1 MRQELFVARRKADW
15 ELAEKV
21 LSLSGQHFKP
31 VAGTF
36 PSLFRRLS
44 QDLNTARAQAY
55 DPVIIEKL
63 DQLVLACHQKLYGT
77 RAWSPARLFRF
88 LVSDFPRTLRTHW
101 KSFAAATIIFYG
113 LAALSA
119 GLVLSQPE
127 SAWDFMPP
135 SQLETME
142 NMYDPDAEHYLEPRE
157 ASGDADM
164 FGFYIYNNISIAF
177 RTFAG
182 GVLAGIGSL
191 FFLALNGVSFGVVA
205 GHLVNAG
212 FQDSFFPFV
221 IAHGSFEL
229 TAIVISAQAGL
240 LLGWSAF
247 VTRGLSRSESFRRA
261 AKPALTLIGGAAV
274 MLVAAAVLE
283 AFWSSRHEFP
293 LNLRYASGAA
303 CWLFVAAYLGLG
315 GRGGKRGKAKGGR
328 T

>member
-1 MRQELFVARRKADW
+1 
-15 ELAEKV
+15 
-21 LSLSGQHFKP
+21 
-31 VAGTF
+31 
-36 PSLFRRLS
+36 
-44 QDLNTARAQAY
+44 
-55 DPVIIEKL
+55 
-63 DQLVLACHQKLYGT
+63 
-77 RAWSPARLFRF
+77 
-88 LVSDFPRTLRTHW
+88 
-101 KSFAAATIIFYG
+101 
-113 LAALSA
+113 
-119 GLVLSQPE
+119 
-127 SAWDFMPP
+127 
-135 SQLETME
+135 ME

-303 CWLFVAAYLGLG
+303 CWLFVAAYLAEAVRGGLASVPRGQFEAAQALGLSYWRTMGLVVLPQALRIAIPPIVNSFISLFKDTSLVVIIAIFDFAYAVKKSVETDFAWKKYFVEALLFSILVYWVFCFAMSRYSQWLERRAAPLPG
-315 GRGGKRGKAKGGR
+315 GRR
-328 T
+328 